1 MTDGGVPGFVFLAIP
16 KVDPCDADLRDE
28 PMTLVN
34 LKSDVAAKQAFVE
47 VLLREG
53 FEDAR
58 ITGGPADITAF
69 RDGEVHYFE
78 IKYTA
83 QAYQYFGAATLTEW
97 EAALDYE
104 SRFWFVIASKQ
115 GSSWIFQ
122 RYTPEEFMNFCSIP
136 PFKIFF
142 HIGMER
148 TGVREK
154 GRPTKKVLLTRE
166 RIAQLVELYRRFRAE
181 RVDGTNR

>member
-1 MTDGGVPGFVFLAIP
+1 MTQ
-16 KVDPCDADLRDE
+16 
-28 PMTLVN
+28 VN
-34 LKSDVAAKQAFVE
+34 LKSDVAAKLAFVE

-58 ITGGPADITAF
+58 VTCSPADITAL
-69 RDGEVHYFE
+69 RDGEVNYFE

-97 EAALDYE
+97 EAALNHE

-115 GSSWIFQ
+115 GSSWFFQ

-142 HIGMER
+142 HVGMET
-148 TGVREK
+148 TGARKK
-154 GRPTKKVLLTRE
+154 GRPTKKVLVSRE
-166 RIAQLVELYRRFRAE
+166 RIAELVELYRRFRSE
-181 RVDGTNR
+181 RVDGTTR